1 MPRALRLKLDPI
13 PGAKPDDGGL
23 IEGLR
28 LSLSDLGK
36 GASKAKLEGAPA
48 KITFRL
54 AVRDK
59 VREGA
64 DPTREDLGALTGRIE
79 LRGAALSPVFVISD
93 EKALSSAF
101 EDLELTPAPAPGV
114 APGSPAAAR
123 RPKPRT
129 IRLQFQDFSFEGSE
143 VLTDSR
149 LLVPSRLLAGAHFM
163 ELEGLLEVAGST
175 EAEFATND
183 VLDGRITLDSPPP
196 IPTFDVLL
204 LDDRSEPLA
213 GVALRFEAN
222 GESAVVTTDATGFA
236 RKLADQSGQ
245 GSVFIDDLSALRAR
259 LQPEWDKADRG
270 QGVEE
275 PIIDD
280 ETTVFALRGEE
291 SPEALLDTETPR
303 VIRVYPY
310 VFLARLKGMFFDLN
324 KSFLLPSALPGLK
337 QARSIYDDNNP
348 GKLLIVGHTDTSGQA
363 ANNDTLSLE
372 RARSVAAY
380 LADDDATWEKQ
391 FDASRPEGRRWGKPE
406 DELMIK
412 AVTSFDTSRQGGE
425 TPIAFFHRTRGLPAG
440 ASLTKDE
447 RRQLIV
453 EYMAQ
458 DGANVKEQGLDIE
471 VITHGAGE
479 NFPVD
484 ATGEELDGAPADGK
498 QEQLDRRV
506 ELFFF
511 DKELGIQPKVADGS
525 NSKPKS
531 LEYPEW
537 RRRATELREIGPE
550 GGLGD
555 RLISVILLSNSG
567 NQPLANRTVTLRIE
581 GEAPFTGATDANG
594 VFEKTGLPPGD
605 HQITVDGIT
614 SFVAATPTDVLQ
626 RPHVVVG
633 HKLLG

>member
-1 MPRALRLKLDPI
+1 MPRALRVKLDPI
-13 PGAKPDDGGL
+13 PEASPNDLAFVEGA
-23 IEGLR
+23 R
-28 LSLSDLGK
+28 VSLSDLGK
-36 GASKAKLEGAPA
+36 GASKSKQDESVAAKLS
-48 KITFRL
+48 FRL
-54 AVRDK
+54 AVRD
-59 VREGA
+59 RLRDGSE
-64 DPTREDLGALTGRIE
+64 PHREDLGQLSGKLELSGAL
-79 LRGAALSPVFVISD
+79 LSPVFVLDKDSFTAAFSD
-93 EKALSSAF
+93 R
-101 EDLELTPAPAPGV
+101 ELTPPLPDSV
-114 APGSPAAAR
+114 DPGSAEAAR

-129 IRLQFQDFSFEGSE
+129 LRLELASDSFQGVELLND
-143 VLTDSR
+143 TR
-149 LLVPSRLLAGAHFM
+149 LLIPSELLTNAHFL
-163 ELEGLLEVAGST
+163 ELEASLEVAGS
-175 EAEFATND
+175 AEGAFETND
-183 VLDGRITLDSPPP
+183 VLDGRVTLESPPP
-196 IPTFDVLL
+196 LPTLDVLL
-204 LDDRSEPLA
+204 LDDLSQPLD
-213 GVALRFEAN
+213 GVALRLQFGDN
-222 GESAVVTTDATGFA
+222 SKTVTTDASGFA
-236 RKLADQSGQ
+236 RQLMERPGP
-245 GSVFIDDLSALRAR
+245 GSVFIDDVAALRSR
-259 LQPEWDKADRG
+259 LQPLWDKADRG
-270 QGVEE
+270 KDAV
-275 PIIDD
+275 PPVID
-280 ETTVFALRGEE
+280 ENTTVFALRGDD
-291 SPEALLDTETPR
+291 SPEAPLDSETPH

-337 QARSIYDDNNP
+337 QARAIYDDNNP

-412 AVTSFDTSRQGGE
+412 AVTSFDTNRQGGE
-425 TPIAFFHRTRGLPAG
+425 TPIAFFHRARGLPAG

-458 DGANVKEQGLDIE
+458 DGANVTEQGLDIE

-479 NFPVD
+479 NFPGD
-484 ATGEELDGAPADGK
+484 ATGEELDRAPPDGK

-567 NQPLANRTVTLRIE
+567 NQPLANRTVTLHIE